1 MQALDNRKIE
11 VLKGSIGMTGDFIK
25 ITNLKVFAHHGV
37 FPEETRD
44 GQDFY
49 VNAKLFLD
57 CRKAGKT
64 DNLSDSLNYGEVS
77 HFITDFLQDHTYK
90 LIESVAEQLAEA
102 MLLSMPVLKGVEIE
116 LCKPHAPIGLPFEN
130 VSVTMKRQ
138 WHEVYLAVGSNL
150 GDKNAYIGNGI
161 DELRR
166 IKEIKEVRVSE
177 LLVTKPY
184 GGVEQDDFVNGA
196 IALKTL
202 LSPQELLEKLHEI
215 EQHANRERIIHWG
228 PRTLDLDIIF
238 YDKLHKPE
246 IHLSM
251 LKSILQIGVPNG
263 LENSIFQ
270 IGKILVASIV
280 SGFGTISITAN
291 AVAGNLASLQVIPGM
306 ALGMA
311 MITVVGQCIG
321 AKDYEAV
328 KKYTKKLMLITY
340 GVVWA
345 MTLLMLLFSKQIL
358 SFYSLSEETTTMTME
373 VFIVHGICAVIVW
386 PLAFALPNALRAA
399 NDVRFT
405 MIVSLLSM
413 WIFRI
418 GFSYILAIY
427 FNMGILGTWIA
438 MCIDWF
444 CRGACFVIRFAR
456 GKWKNISF
464 IDN

>member
-1 MQALDNRKIE
+1 MRY
-11 VLKGSIGMTGDFIK
+11 LKLLEES
-25 ITNLKVFAHHGV
+25 
-37 FPEETRD
+37 FPMLVKGLGGTV
-44 GQDFY
+44 Q
-49 VNAKLFLD
+49 V
-57 CRKAGKT
+57 T
-64 DNLSDSLNYGEVS
+64 VISL
-77 HFITDFLQDHTYK
+77 
-90 LIESVAEQLAEA
+90 LIA
-102 MLLSMPVLKGVEIE
+102 
-116 LCKPHAPIGLPFEN
+116 
-130 VSVTMKRQ
+130 
-138 WHEVYLAVGSNL
+138 
-150 GDKNAYIGNGI
+150 
-161 DELRR
+161 
-166 IKEIKEVRVSE
+166 
-177 LLVTKPY
+177 
-184 GGVEQDDFVNGA
+184 
-196 IALKTL
+196 TL
-202 LSPQELLEKLHEI
+202 LGLFCCL
-215 EQHANRERIIHWG
+215 
-228 PRTLDLDIIF
+228 
-238 YDKLHKPE
+238 
-246 IHLSM
+246 
-251 LKSILQIGVPNG
+251 LQISGKKPLQWISQIYIDVMRGVPVMVLSFFIYFGVPNG

>member
-1 MQALDNRKIE
+1 MFSNKDLRKLIIPLVIEQLLAVTIGMADTVMVSSCGEAAVSGISLVDSINFLLITLFSSLATGGAVIASQYIGRGDHKSASLAAKQLFYASLALSAVLGIIAVFFRKP
-11 VLKGSIGMTGDFIK
+11 VLNMVFGSIEADVM
-25 ITNLKVFAHHGV
+25 AHAQIY
-37 FPEETRD
+37 F
-44 GQDFY
+44 
-49 VNAKLFLD
+49 
-57 CRKAGKT
+57 
-64 DNLSDSLNYGEVS
+64 
-77 HFITDFLQDHTYK
+77 
-90 LIESVAEQLAEA
+90 
-102 MLLSMPVLKGVEIE
+102 LLSAISY
-116 LCKPHAPIGLPFEN
+116 PF
-130 VSVTMKRQ
+130 
-138 WHEVYLAVGSNL
+138 LAVYNAGAALFRSM
-150 GDKNAYIGNGI
+150 GDSRTTMLISILMNTINIVGNAILIYGFQMAAAGAATAS
-161 DELRR
+161 L
-166 IKEIKEVRVSE
+166 VSRA
-177 LLVTKPY
+177 V
-184 GGVEQDDFVNGA
+184 GA
-196 IALKTL
+196 IIITVL
-202 LSPQELLEKLHEI
+202 LLNPH
-215 EQHANRERIIHWG
+215 R
-228 PRTLDLDIIF
+228 IIF

-251 LKSILQIGVPNG
+251 LK
-263 LENSIFQ
+263 SIFQ

>member
-1 MQALDNRKIE
+1 M
-11 VLKGSIGMTGDFIK
+11 
-25 ITNLKVFAHHGV
+25 
-37 FPEETRD
+37 
-44 GQDFY
+44 
-49 VNAKLFLD
+49 
-57 CRKAGKT
+57 
-64 DNLSDSLNYGEVS
+64 
-77 HFITDFLQDHTYK
+77 
-90 LIESVAEQLAEA
+90 
-102 MLLSMPVLKGVEIE
+102 
-116 LCKPHAPIGLPFEN
+116 
-130 VSVTMKRQ
+130 
-138 WHEVYLAVGSNL
+138 
-150 GDKNAYIGNGI
+150 
-161 DELRR
+161 
-166 IKEIKEVRVSE
+166 
-177 LLVTKPY
+177 
-184 GGVEQDDFVNGA
+184 
-196 IALKTL
+196 
-202 LSPQELLEKLHEI
+202 
-215 EQHANRERIIHWG
+215 
-228 PRTLDLDIIF
+228 
-238 YDKLHKPE
+238 
-246 IHLSM
+246 
-251 LKSILQIGVPNG
+251 
-263 LENSIFQ
+263 
-270 IGKILVASIV
+270 
-280 SGFGTISITAN
+280 
-291 AVAGNLASLQVIPGM
+291 AGNLASLQVIPGM

-340 GVVWA
+340 CVVWA

-418 GFSYILAIY
+418 GFSYVLAIY

>member
-1 MQALDNRKIE
+1 MFFSRDALVRLIVPLVIE
-11 VLKGSIGMTGDFIK
+11 QLLAICIGMADTIMVTSVSESAVSAVSLVDSINILLIQLFSAMATGGAVVAAQYLGRRDQNNACKAAKQLMYSSVLIAMV
-25 ITNLKVFAHHGV
+25 IGALAVVF
-37 FPEETRD
+37 
-44 GQDFY
+44 
-49 VNAKLFLD
+49 
-57 CRKAGKT
+57 CRP
-64 DNLSDSLNYGEVS
+64 L
-77 HFITDFLQDHTYK
+77 LQ
-90 LIESVAEQLAEA
+90 LCFGALAPSTMAYCEIYF
-102 MLLSMPVLKGVEIE
+102 LLSALSYPALAAYNAGAALLRAMGNSKASMFTSLLMNMTNVIGNAILIYGFKMEVAGAATASLLSRILGAVIM
-116 LCKPHAPIGLPFEN
+116 LRMMLNTHAPIHI
-130 VSVTMKRQ
+130 KRITHPEFDFSMIRLIFRQ
-138 WHEVYLAVGSNL
+138 
-150 GDKNAYIGNGI
+150 GI
-161 DELRR
+161 
-166 IKEIKEVRVSE
+166 
-177 LLVTKPY
+177 
-184 GGVEQDDFVNGA
+184 
-196 IALKTL
+196 
-202 LSPQELLEKLHEI
+202 
-215 EQHANRERIIHWG
+215 
-228 PRTLDLDIIF
+228 
-238 YDKLHKPE
+238 
-246 IHLSM
+246 
-251 LKSILQIGVPNG
+251 PNG
-263 LENSIFQ
+263 LENSMFQ
-270 IGKILVASIV
+270 IGKLLVAGIVALFGESI
-280 SGFGTISITAN
+280 IAAN
-291 AVAGNLASLQVIPGM
+291 AIGNTMTTFFQLPGSAIGLAMV
-306 ALGMA
+306 
-311 MITVVGQCIG
+311 TVVGQCIG

>member
-1 MQALDNRKIE
+1 MFSNKDLRKLIIPLVIEQLLAVTIGMADTVMVSSCGEAAVSGISLVDSINFLLITLFSSLATGGAVIASQYIGRGDHKSASLAAKQLFYASLALSAVLGVIAVFFRKP
-11 VLKGSIGMTGDFIK
+11 VLNMVFGSIEADVM
-25 ITNLKVFAHHGV
+25 AHAQIY
-37 FPEETRD
+37 F
-44 GQDFY
+44 
-49 VNAKLFLD
+49 
-57 CRKAGKT
+57 
-64 DNLSDSLNYGEVS
+64 
-77 HFITDFLQDHTYK
+77 
-90 LIESVAEQLAEA
+90 
-102 MLLSMPVLKGVEIE
+102 LLSAISY
-116 LCKPHAPIGLPFEN
+116 PF
-130 VSVTMKRQ
+130 
-138 WHEVYLAVGSNL
+138 LAVY
-150 GDKNAYIGNGI
+150 NAGAAAAS
-161 DELRR
+161 L
-166 IKEIKEVRVSE
+166 VSRA
-177 LLVTKPY
+177 V
-184 GGVEQDDFVNGA
+184 GA
-196 IALKTL
+196 IIITVL
-202 LSPQELLEKLHEI
+202 LL
-215 EQHANRERIIHWG
+215 N
-228 PRTLDLDIIF
+228 PRRIIF

-418 GFSYILAIY
+418 GFSYVLAIY

>member
-1 MQALDNRKIE
+1 MFSNKDLRKLIIPLVIEQLLAVTIGMADTVMVSSCGEAAVSGISLVDSINFLLITLFSSLATGGAVIASQYIGRGDHKSASLAAKQLFYASLALSAVLGVIAVFFRKP
-11 VLKGSIGMTGDFIK
+11 VLNMVFGSIEADVM
-25 ITNLKVFAHHGV
+25 AHAQIY
-37 FPEETRD
+37 F
-44 GQDFY
+44 
-49 VNAKLFLD
+49 
-57 CRKAGKT
+57 
-64 DNLSDSLNYGEVS
+64 
-77 HFITDFLQDHTYK
+77 
-90 LIESVAEQLAEA
+90 
-102 MLLSMPVLKGVEIE
+102 LLSAISY
-116 LCKPHAPIGLPFEN
+116 PF
-130 VSVTMKRQ
+130 
-138 WHEVYLAVGSNL
+138 LAVY
-150 GDKNAYIGNGI
+150 NAGAAAAS
-161 DELRR
+161 L
-166 IKEIKEVRVSE
+166 VSRA
-177 LLVTKPY
+177 V
-184 GGVEQDDFVNGA
+184 GA
-196 IALKTL
+196 IIITVL
-202 LSPQELLEKLHEI
+202 LL
-215 EQHANRERIIHWG
+215 N
-228 PRTLDLDIIF
+228 PRRIIF

>member
-1 MQALDNRKIE
+1 MFSNKDLRKLIIPLVIEQLLAVTIGMADTVMVSSCGEAAVSGISLVDSINFLLITLFSSLATGGAVIASQYIGRGDHKSASLAAKQLFYTSLALSA
-11 VLKGSIGMTGDFIK
+11 VLGVIAVFFRRPVLNMVFGSIEADVM
-25 ITNLKVFAHHGV
+25 AHAQIY
-37 FPEETRD
+37 F
-44 GQDFY
+44 
-49 VNAKLFLD
+49 
-57 CRKAGKT
+57 
-64 DNLSDSLNYGEVS
+64 
-77 HFITDFLQDHTYK
+77 
-90 LIESVAEQLAEA
+90 
-102 MLLSMPVLKGVEIE
+102 LLSAISY
-116 LCKPHAPIGLPFEN
+116 PF
-130 VSVTMKRQ
+130 
-138 WHEVYLAVGSNL
+138 LAVYNAGAALFRSM
-150 GDKNAYIGNGI
+150 GDSRTTMLISILMNTINIVGNAILIYGFQMAAAGAAAAS
-161 DELRR
+161 L
-166 IKEIKEVRVSE
+166 VSRA
-177 LLVTKPY
+177 V
-184 GGVEQDDFVNGA
+184 GA
-196 IALKTL
+196 IIITVL
-202 LSPQELLEKLHEI
+202 LL
-215 EQHANRERIIHWG
+215 N
-228 PRTLDLDIIF
+228 PRRIIF

-358 SFYSLSEETTTMTME
+358 SFYSLSAETTTMTME

-418 GFSYILAIY
+418 GFSYVLAIY

>member
-1 MQALDNRKIE
+1 MFSNKDLRKLIIPLVIEQLLAVTIGMADTVMVSSCGEAAVSGISLVDSINFLLITLFSSLATGGAVIASQYIGRGDHKSASLAAKQLFYASLALSA
-11 VLKGSIGMTGDFIK
+11 VLGVIAVFFRRPVLNMVFGSIEADVM
-25 ITNLKVFAHHGV
+25 AHAQIY
-37 FPEETRD
+37 F
-44 GQDFY
+44 
-49 VNAKLFLD
+49 
-57 CRKAGKT
+57 
-64 DNLSDSLNYGEVS
+64 
-77 HFITDFLQDHTYK
+77 
-90 LIESVAEQLAEA
+90 
-102 MLLSMPVLKGVEIE
+102 LLSAISY
-116 LCKPHAPIGLPFEN
+116 PF
-130 VSVTMKRQ
+130 
-138 WHEVYLAVGSNL
+138 LAVYNAGAALFRSM
-150 GDKNAYIGNGI
+150 GDSRTTMLISILMNTINIVGNAILIYGFQMAAAGAATAS
-161 DELRR
+161 L
-166 IKEIKEVRVSE
+166 VSRA
-177 LLVTKPY
+177 V
-184 GGVEQDDFVNGA
+184 GA
-196 IALKTL
+196 IIITVL
-202 LSPQELLEKLHEI
+202 LL
-215 EQHANRERIIHWG
+215 N
-228 PRTLDLDIIF
+228 PRRIIF

-251 LKSILQIGVPNG
+251 LK
-263 LENSIFQ
+263 SIFQ

-358 SFYSLSEETTTMTME
+358 SFYSLSAETTTMTME